1 MSARENQTDAAK
13 AGVLLFTQDQP
24 AGEFYVAA
32 LEKETVAVEWV
43 KTHSELQLRL
53 ERSDLPRPALLMV
66 LASRYMRV
74 QPRDLARLAQR
85 LAIEHR
91 RRCRPGDH
99 QVHAR
104 PIARRLLHAAIAQ
117 PPAKA
122 GAGALPRGQQR
133 QGDRRRVPLLGRDR
147 LRALAADGAQG
158 QRGLQVGRGHGLS
171 PLPGRVRSQ
180 PELTCFS
187 VVRPS
192 PPRSWR
198 PPRRP
203 GCQGCARPR
212 AAASARSCTAPGS
225 PRASGTRWSPARRS
239 SGPPPAS

>member
-85 LAIEHR
+85 LAMNTGAVVDPETSRSTLNQSLEGYCALRSLSRRQKQVLELYLVGNNDKEIAEAFRCSGATVYEHWR
-91 RRCRPGDH
+91 RM
-99 QVHAR
+99 AR
-104 PIARRLLHAAIAQ
+104 
-117 PPAKA
+117 KA
-122 GAGALPRGQQR
+122 NGACKSDVVTDFHRF
-133 QGDRRRVPLLGRDR
+133 
-147 LRALAADGAQG
+147 LAG
-158 QRGLQVGRGHGLS
+158 S
-171 PLPGRVRSQ
+171 
-180 PELTCFS
+180 ELN
-187 VVRPS
+187 PS
-192 PPRSWR
+192 
-198 PPRRP
+198 
-203 GCQGCARPR
+203 
-212 AAASARSCTAPGS
+212 
-225 PRASGTRWSPARRS
+225 
-239 SGPPPAS
+239 